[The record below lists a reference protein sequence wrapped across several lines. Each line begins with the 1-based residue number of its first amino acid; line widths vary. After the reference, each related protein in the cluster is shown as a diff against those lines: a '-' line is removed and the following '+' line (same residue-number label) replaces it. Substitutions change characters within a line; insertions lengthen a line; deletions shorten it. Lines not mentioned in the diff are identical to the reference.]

1 MRIAGS
7 NKIQFDY
14 SVDVN
19 YFSRAPKGALFM
31 PGFLVIY
38 NALDLFDAH
47 SILRDVVTSM
57 RAIKKSAH

>member
-7 NKIQFDY
+7 NEIQIDY

-38 NALDLFDAH
+38 NAVDLFDAH
-47 SILRDVVTSM
+47 SFLHDVISP
-57 RAIKKSAH
+57 I